1 MQLERGIPE
10 KDIDDT
16 LTFLLESGFIHLQGG
31 ATVRYAAT
39 KLGQACCAASV
50 DPDVALEMYSEL
62 SSAYF
67 REQSLLQ
74 HELHLMYLILL
85 PVPAKDLLKT
95 DGLTYLDLW
104 DILGEDMKQVGT
116 TFGLDKGCIVAA
128 STGSLSLSLAG
139 VYQRFYTAL
148 ALYDL
153 HQEETDNQG
162 VANKFRVDKPTLRRL
177 HIKVSTFAG
186 MVAVFCRKLGWTKLV
201 PLFGQFQG
209 DNNMDVEGEEE
220 EENTS
225 SMDPQENMDFDSN
238 GSDPDEPTVD

>member
-85 PVPAKDLLKT
+85 PVAAKDLVINIS
-95 DGLTYLDLW
+95 TY
-104 DILGEDMKQVGT
+104 
-116 TFGLDKGCIVAA
+116 
-128 STGSLSLSLAG
+128 
-139 VYQRFYTAL
+139 
-148 ALYDL
+148 
-153 HQEETDNQG
+153 
-162 VANKFRVDKPTLRRL
+162 
-177 HIKVSTFAG
+177 AG
-186 MVAVFCRKLGWTKLV
+186 MVAEFCRSLAGPNLCRCW
-201 PLFGQFQG
+201 
-209 DNNMDVEGEEE
+209 DN
-220 EENTS
+220 S
-225 SMDPQENMDFDSN
+225 RA
-238 GSDPDEPTVD
+238 PTIWM